1 MAASATSHVAL
12 APPAPTRL
20 SRRLRAP
27 PTPTRATGVL
37 AYAARMS
44 SAPAPMGVRPRLCA
58 NTGPFR
64 IPGTTPATTRRWR
77 PRGSVLVGVR
87 GGSEAEWEEGW
98 RSGAG
103 RGRGRG
109 ARGAKTSDT
118 NNEAPADVFATV
130 VTEGFGVSSTKN
142 PDPESPG
149 IDPGTSGS
157 DCAARPARGG
167 KRAWLKKTVWKALN
181 GGTDVSAGAASSLS
195 SAVYTSPSDSD
206 VSQRD
211 VYPEA
216 DGGALNGGMEEEREM
231 PFDGAG
237 FGGNGG
243 VNGDGAD
250 GVHGALTGAAAHVG
264 SIIAD
269 AVANGERNNAAATD
283 GNTHANESVSGFKN
297 GTSATGTAP
306 GTNKNEASKKKKDK
320 RYLAVNPP
328 KPYEVMR
335 INAPDSLDG
344 PGVVRSQ
351 RLTRRALLRDADL
364 TPRDLRRIDPSLLQT
379 NNTPGTRGWAFPNP
393 PHRPFTATCGVR
405 NIYQYW
411 YSLPGVQSASLTT
424 TTGAPE

>member
-1 MAASATSHVAL
+1 
-12 APPAPTRL
+12 
-20 SRRLRAP
+20 
-27 PTPTRATGVL
+27 
-37 AYAARMS
+37 
-44 SAPAPMGVRPRLCA
+44 
-58 NTGPFR
+58 
-64 IPGTTPATTRRWR
+64 
-77 PRGSVLVGVR
+77 
-87 GGSEAEWEEGW
+87 
-98 RSGAG
+98 
-103 RGRGRG
+103 
-109 ARGAKTSDT
+109 
-118 NNEAPADVFATV
+118 
-130 VTEGFGVSSTKN
+130 
-142 PDPESPG
+142 
-149 IDPGTSGS
+149 
-157 DCAARPARGG
+157 
-167 KRAWLKKTVWKALN
+167 
-181 GGTDVSAGAASSLS
+181 
-195 SAVYTSPSDSD
+195 
-206 VSQRD
+206 
-211 VYPEA
+211 
-216 DGGALNGGMEEEREM
+216 M

-243 VNGDGAD
+243 VNGNGAD